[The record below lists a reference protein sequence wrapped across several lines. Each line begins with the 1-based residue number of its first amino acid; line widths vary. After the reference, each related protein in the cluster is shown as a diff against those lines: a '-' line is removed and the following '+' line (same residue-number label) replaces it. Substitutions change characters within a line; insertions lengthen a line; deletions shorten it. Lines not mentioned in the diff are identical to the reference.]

1 MSGDH
6 QPTLL
11 LLLVLGGLLPLI
23 VWALWRNY
31 QRRLEAWR
39 AFARRHG
46 WRFRESLGSLEVE
59 GLYQGQQL
67 SLLTERRGSSK
78 NRYTVTVVRLDV
90 SHALPVELSLEP
102 ETLGDRFLKLVG
114 KRDEELGDAALDE
127 VFDLKHLSP
136 DARAVLRAPRV
147 ARPLLRLPRLF
158 SGFSIEGGL
167 LEVEQREVPDTSEK
181 LEALVAPVLELADAL
196 GVVAANPEEQMR
208 G

>member
-1 MSGDH
+1 M
-6 QPTLL
+6 
-11 LLLVLGGLLPLI
+11 
-23 VWALWRNY
+23 
-31 QRRLEAWR
+31 
-39 AFARRHG
+39 
-46 WRFRESLGSLEVE
+46 EVE

-67 SLLTERRGSSK
+67 SLLTEQRGSGKS
-78 NRYTVTVVRLDV
+78 RYTVAVVRLDV

-127 VFDLKHLSP
+127 AFDLKRLSP

-158 SGFSIEGGL
+158 SRFSIEGGL
-167 LEVEQREVPDTSEK
+167 LEVEQRGVPETPEG

-196 GVVAANPEEQMR
+196 GVVAATPEEQMR